1 MLVTFKSAA
10 SGDLIMFEKNG
21 KEILALLGK
30 DPEAARGIVT
40 VDQLPAAIAALRTA
54 IAADKARQASLPV
67 DDENEPESEVDR
79 KVSLFQRAVPLLEML
94 ERSLQGRE
102 PVTWGV

>member
-40 VDQLPAAIAALRTA
+40 VDQLPGAIGALRRA
-54 IAADKARQASLPV
+54 MAEDKARQPAPETDAEGAP
-67 DDENEPESEVDR
+67 DD
-79 KVSLFQRAVPLLEML
+79 KVSLYQRAAPLLEML
-94 ERSLQGRE
+94 ERSLQDRE

>member
-1 MLVTFKSAA
+1 MLITFKSAA
-10 SGDLIMFEKNG
+10 SADLIMFEKNG

-40 VDQLPAAIAALRTA
+40 VEQLPEAVAALRA
-54 IAADKARQASLPV
+54 GIAADKASQAAQP
-67 DDENEPESEVDR
+67 PEEKEAESVVDR

-94 ERSLQGRE
+94 ERSLAERQ

>member
-10 SGDLIMFEKNG
+10 SGDLIMFEKNAR
-21 KEILALLGK
+21 EILALLGK
-30 DPEAARGIVT
+30 NPEEARGIVT

-67 DDENEPESEVDR
+67 DENEPESEVAR
-79 KVSLFQRAVPLLEML
+79 KVSLFQRAAPLLEML

>member
-21 KEILALLGK
+21 KEILAMLGK
-30 DPEAARGIVT
+30 DPEEARGIVT
-40 VDQLPAAIAALRTA
+40 VDQLPAAIAALRSA
-54 IAADKARQASLPV
+54 IAVDKARQVSLPA
-67 DDENEPESEVDR
+67 DENEPESEVDR
-79 KVSLFQRAVPLLEML
+79 KFSLFQRAAPLLEML
-94 ERSLQGRE
+94 ERSLQGRK

>member
-30 DPEAARGIVT
+30 DPEEARGIVT
-40 VDQLPAAIAALRTA
+40 VDQLPAAIAALRSA
-54 IAADKARQASLPV
+54 IAVDKARQVSLPA
-67 DDENEPESEVDR
+67 DENEPESEVDR